1 MWRRGQAVR
10 NRKGRGAPPK
20 GNGRVRSDSARSR
33 VGDAVEAGLT
43 VVDRMV
49 ASGGDASQRNG
60 KGNVVDGKSSKPV
73 FPELHRSHAAGAFAA
88 AASVANTF
96 ERTLIPRT
104 TSDQAIVTGG
114 TMTLTGTTA
123 GDSLLIF
130 LGLLLLGLRRRK
142 ANC

>member
-1 MWRRGQAVR
+1 MRDEWSGAMRDSLKWYGLGRAAASVWRRGQAVR

-20 GNGRVRSDSARSR
+20 GNGRVRSDGARSR

-96 ERTLIPRT
+96 ERTLIPGR
-104 TSDQAIVTGG
+104 
-114 TMTLTGTTA
+114 
-123 GDSLLIF
+123 
-130 LGLLLLGLRRRK
+130 
-142 ANC
+142 